1 MVRHLGTLQGATCN
15 LLLDRLAKDCK
26 NLNMD
31 TPIFE
36 RVLNELQ
43 ARKGTWPEIAKAI
56 EPDSWESYYSWMTKL
71 ATGKI
76 PDPGVNKIQRLA
88 DYFAKVGAG
97 DTAKEAA

>member
-1 MVRHLGTLQGATCN
+1 M
-15 LLLDRLAKDCK
+15 LLDRLAKDCK
-26 NLNMD
+26 NIGMY

-36 RVLNELQ
+36 LVLTELQ

-71 ATGKI
+71 ATGQI

-88 DYFAKVGAG
+88 DYFRGQSQQKV
-97 DTAKEAA
+97 TA

>member
-1 MVRHLGTLQGATCN
+1 MVRHLGTLQIATCN

-26 NLNMD
+26 NVSMD

-56 EPDSWESYYSWMTKL
+56 EPDAWESYYSWMTKL

-88 DYFAKVGAG
+88 DYFSKTSTTE
-97 DTAKEAA
+97 TAKEAA

>member
-1 MVRHLGTLQGATCN
+1 MY
-15 LLLDRLAKDCK
+15 
-26 NLNMD
+26 

-36 RVLNELQ
+36 LVLTELQ

-71 ATGKI
+71 ATGQI

-88 DYFAKVGAG
+88 DYFRGQSQQKV
-97 DTAKEAA
+97 TA

>member
-1 MVRHLGTLQGATCN
+1 
-15 LLLDRLAKDCK
+15 
-26 NLNMD
+26 MD

-56 EPDSWESYYSWMTKL
+56 EPDAWESYYSWMTKL

-97 DTAKEAA
+97 DTAKEPA

>member
-1 MVRHLGTLQGATCN
+1 MICHLETLQNVTRN
-15 LLLDRLAKDCK
+15 LLLDRLAENCK
-26 NLNMD
+26 NSSMD
-31 TPIFE
+31 TPMFE

-43 ARKGTWPEIAKAI
+43 ARKGTWPEIAKTI

-88 DYFAKVGAG
+88 DYFEGQMKAIA
-97 DTAKEAA
+97 